1 MSRKVHRLRAV
12 NPVRG
17 IKYKVGGI
25 MFWFGGIP
33 HNIGGIPNKFGGIQS
48 AFGGITTR
56 GAHGKRKIPRNDEL
70 IPRNLIKNPYL
81 NTLKYLASG

>member
-1 MSRKVHRLRAV
+1 MSREAHRFKAV

-33 HNIGGIPNKFGGIQS
+33 HNIGGIQS
-48 AFGGITTR
+48 TFVGITTR

-70 IPRNLIKNPYL
+70 IPRNLI
-81 NTLKYLASG
+81 

>member
-1 MSRKVHRLRAV
+1 MSRKVHRFKAV

-17 IKYKVGGI
+17 IKYQVRGI
-25 MFWFGGIP
+25 MFWF
-33 HNIGGIPNKFGGIQS
+33 GGIPNKFGGIQS

-70 IPRNLIKNPYL
+70 PRNLI
-81 NTLKYLASG
+81 